1 MNLSI
6 TVKEIELDENVTRE
20 QLVRELV
27 RNIVNCEN
35 ARDLI
40 RCKDELIMEL
50 KNRIDD
56 KNTIIWELKNYIA
69 TLEKQ
74 VSKKRK

>member
-1 MNLSI
+1 MNFSV

-20 QLVRELV
+20 QLVQELV
-27 RNIVNCEN
+27 RNFVNSEN

-56 KNTIIWELKNYIA
+56 KNTIIWELKEYIA

>member
-1 MNLSI
+1 MNWYELLKNQKFYLS
-6 TVKEIELDENVTRE
+6 KRGLY
-20 QLVRELV
+20 
-27 RNIVNCEN
+27 NIVNCEN

-56 KNTIIWELKNYIA
+56 KNTIICELKNYIA

-74 VSKKRK
+74 VSKRR